1 MQQNLID
8 IKIPYKTKEIYNG
21 YSIFT
26 SMKTTL
32 LNIQKKEKKK
42 EKLYKSKRIEPPLP
56 HHLLYQE
63 SRPSISSEKIG
74 FCLFLKNNPAFCPL
88 SQTN

>member
-1 MQQNLID
+1 MQQNLTD

-26 SMKTTL
+26 CMKTTL
-32 LNIQKKEKKK
+32 SHIPKKK
-42 EKLYKSKRIEPPLP
+42 KKLNKSKRIEPSLP

-74 FCLFLKNNPAFCPL
+74 FCPF
-88 SQTN
+88 

>member
-1 MQQNLID
+1 MQQNLTD

-32 LNIQKKEKKK
+32 SHIPKKNK
-42 EKLYKSKRIEPPLP
+42 KLYKSKRTEPLLP
-56 HHLLYQE
+56 HHLLYQK
-63 SRPSISSEKIG
+63 SRPSISLEKIG
-74 FCLFLKNNPAFCPL
+74 FCPF
-88 SQTN
+88 

>member
-1 MQQNLID
+1 MQQNLTD

-32 LNIQKKEKKK
+32 LHIQKKT
-42 EKLYKSKRIEPPLP
+42 L
-56 HHLLYQE
+56 
-63 SRPSISSEKIG
+63 
-74 FCLFLKNNPAFCPL
+74 
-88 SQTN
+88 